1 VPESPLDSSPHA
13 ADALAV
19 ADAVLLEGY
28 LLYPYRRS
36 AAKNRVRW
44 QFGVL
49 VPPTAAPAPPRPT
62 VAGSAEAI
70 RQQTEVLLEARDDA
84 LVQVRV
90 RFLQVQQRTVE
101 RATPDGW
108 APADSVLVDGQRV
121 VAFDEAVPREADLL
135 ATVAE
140 LRAGRTMP
148 LTAPGGTD
156 VEPLRAADGTVAG
169 RVVRRRE
176 PVTGVVHAQLTGAPA
191 PFPLLRLR
199 IAVENTGTDPAAGAP
214 RPEVLRRSL
223 VATHTVLAVRGG
235 RFLSLLEPPEWAAA
249 AAAGCRN
256 VHTFPV
262 LAGPPGSRD
271 VVLSAPVILYDHP
284 QIAPES
290 PGELFDSGEI
300 DEILSLRTLTL
311 TEEEK
316 AEARATDPRAAA
328 LVDRVDGLPGEVL
341 ARLHGAVRSLRP
353 AGGPDAVLVQ
363 GTRVTAGSRVRLRP
377 RRHGSDAQDVFLAG
391 RTATVDRVLHD
402 VDGSR
407 FVAVTLDDDPGRDL
421 LADYGRHYHFAPE
434 ELEVEP

>member
-1 VPESPLDSSPHA
+1 
-13 ADALAV
+13 
-19 ADAVLLEGY
+19 
-28 LLYPYRRS
+28 
-36 AAKNRVRW
+36 
-44 QFGVL
+44 
-49 VPPTAAPAPPRPT
+49 
-62 VAGSAEAI
+62 
-70 RQQTEVLLEARDDA
+70 
-84 LVQVRV
+84 
-90 RFLQVQQRTVE
+90 VQQRTVE

-121 VAFDEAVPREADLL
+121 VAFDEAVPREADLV

-140 LRAGRTMP
+140 LRAGRTVP

-156 VEPLRAADGTVAG
+156 VEPLGAADGTVAG

-235 RFLSLLEPPEWAAA
+235 RFLSLLEPPEWAGA

-256 VHTFPV
+256 LHTFPV

-311 TEEEK
+311 TEDEK

-328 LVDRVDGLPGEVL
+328 LVDRVEGLPGEVL

-421 LADYGRHYHFAPE
+421 LAEYGRHYQFTPE